1 MWHHHLNELLTVIN
15 LSRLNWFCFLWDFT
29 LNFPSWNKVF
39 NKGSIPTLCHGTL
52 SLKLIIFKLIFLSLF
67 FQPIQDGARIDVSV
81 SELYDSTY
89 VGNPQDMISQPP
101 GYAFSRGGPV
111 QRNSITH
118 VLVCKP
124 KRPVQSLTE
133 FLEIEE
139 NDLNGPY
146 DDNGS
151 QRPFVSGHNRYKKPY
166 LIFILKKICLIKV
179 EKILKDSLDL
189 IPSPSPSDKIQI
201 MGTKVCLRCKG
212 KTKSLLTSLS
222 NVLPYCLK

>member
-1 MWHHHLNELLTVIN
+1 MTMSKCRVEKR
-15 LSRLNWFCFLWDFT
+15 SRDLI
-29 LNFPSWNKVF
+29 
-39 NKGSIPTLCHGTL
+39 SI
-52 SLKLIIFKLIFLSLF
+52 

-89 VGNPQDMISQPP
+89 SGNPHDMISQPP

-111 QRNSITH
+111 QRTSITH

-124 KRPVQSLTE
+124 KRPTSSLDE

-151 QRPFVSGHNRYKKPY
+151 QRPFVSGHNRY
-166 LIFILKKICLIKV
+166 
-179 EKILKDSLDL
+179 
-189 IPSPSPSDKIQI
+189 Q
-201 MGTKVCLRCKG
+201 
-212 KTKSLLTSLS
+212 
-222 NVLPYCLK
+222 N

>member
-1 MWHHHLNELLTVIN
+1 MSKCRVDITQWSHLL
-15 LSRLNWFCFLWDFT
+15 
-29 LNFPSWNKVF
+29 
-39 NKGSIPTLCHGTL
+39 
-52 SLKLIIFKLIFLSLF
+52 
-67 FQPIQDGARIDVSV
+67 QPIQDGARIDVSV

-111 QRNSITH
+111 QRNSITN

-124 KRPVQSLTE
+124 KRPLQSLTE

-151 QRPFVSGHNRYKKPY
+151 QRPFVSGHNRYTY
-166 LIFILKKICLIKV
+166 LCEKKILF
-179 EKILKDSLDL
+179 L
-189 IPSPSPSDKIQI
+189 
-201 MGTKVCLRCKG
+201 
-212 KTKSLLTSLS
+212 
-222 NVLPYCLK
+222 

>member
-1 MWHHHLNELLTVIN
+1 M
-15 LSRLNWFCFLWDFT
+15 
-29 LNFPSWNKVF
+29 
-39 NKGSIPTLCHGTL
+39 
-52 SLKLIIFKLIFLSLF
+52 SLF

-166 LIFILKKICLIKV
+166 LIFIFKNTFCLI
-179 EKILKDSLDL
+179 
-189 IPSPSPSDKIQI
+189 I
-201 MGTKVCLRCKG
+201 MSSWAMDNNETM
-212 KTKSLLTSLS
+212 
-222 NVLPYCLK
+222 

>member
-1 MWHHHLNELLTVIN
+1 MAAVVAVVVLVVIVGAIGFCV
-15 LSRLNWFCFLWDFT
+15 LEDCMTMSKCRVEKRSRDLI
-29 LNFPSWNKVF
+29 
-39 NKGSIPTLCHGTL
+39 SI
-52 SLKLIIFKLIFLSLF
+52 

-111 QRNSITH
+111 QRNSITN

-124 KRPVQSLTE
+124 KRPLQSLTE

-151 QRPFVSGHNRYKKPY
+151 QRPFVSGHNRYLLMRKKKY
-166 LIFILKKICLIKV
+166 
-179 EKILKDSLDL
+179 
-189 IPSPSPSDKIQI
+189 
-201 MGTKVCLRCKG
+201 
-212 KTKSLLTSLS
+212 
-222 NVLPYCLK
+222 